1 MPSRNKTHNVSYSKL
16 ELFASKSELRK
27 LCLVIMR
34 CMTCFKKNEES
45 HAGTTGWRDKKSLG
59 FDDIIEPLNQP
70 WNQIP
75 PDFMYCDIIALII

>member
-1 MPSRNKTHNVSYSKL
+1 M
-16 ELFASKSELRK
+16 ASKSELKK
-27 LCLVIMR
+27 LYLVIMR
-34 CMTCFKKNEES
+34 YMTYFKKMKS
-45 HAGTTGWRDKKSLG
+45 HMLGQQGGEIKSLG